1 VLYGLLGGNGGSF
14 TSPLTGPQMQSKLKD
29 ALMTTA
35 VVLATIYVLN
45 KVSFTRNVVQTA
57 LA

>member
-1 VLYGLLGGNGGSF
+1 
-14 TSPLTGPQMQSKLKD
+14 MQSKLKD
-29 ALMTTA
+29 ALVTTA
-35 VVLATIYVLN
+35 VVLGTIYVLN